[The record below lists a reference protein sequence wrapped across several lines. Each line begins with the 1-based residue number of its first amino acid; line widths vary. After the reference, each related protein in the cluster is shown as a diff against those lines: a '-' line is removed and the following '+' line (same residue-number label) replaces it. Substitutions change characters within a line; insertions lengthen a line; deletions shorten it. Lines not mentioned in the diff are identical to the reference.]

1 MKRKALGKGLS
12 ALLPDPEPAAASP
25 AVDRASEAPVA
36 SLEPNPFQ
44 PRSAMDPARLLELTA
59 SIRESGIVQ
68 PILVRRH
75 GERYQIIAGERRWRA
90 AQQAGLA
97 TVPIVVRDVADD
109 RLLELALVENIQRQE
124 LTPLEEAQAFH
135 RLQEELRLTQEEVAR
150 KVGRDRTTVTNTLRL
165 LRLPREVR
173 ELLNTGGLDAGHGR
187 ALLALDKAEEQ
198 IALARE
204 AARKGLSVREVERRW
219 PSCARPGAPGPD
231 ARCEHARG
239 RGAPARGPGHA
250 RPDRAPRPRRP
261 GPDRFRHR
269 GRAQPPLRGPGP
281 TRPPAALLSTRVV
294 SSSRAPGRARG
305 VRR

>member
-12 ALLPDPEPAAASP
+12 ALLPDPEPPAAP
-25 AVDRASEAPVA
+25 AEWPGEAPVA
-36 SLEPNPFQ
+36 SLDPNPFQ
-44 PRSAMDPARLLELTA
+44 PRSAVDPARLAELAA
-59 SIRESGIVQ
+59 SLRESGMVQ

-204 AARKGLSVREVERRW
+204 AARKGLSVREVERRV
-219 PSCARPGAPGPD
+219 ALL
-231 ARCEHARG
+231 
-239 RGAPARGPGHA
+239 
-250 RPDRAPRPRRP
+250 RAPRTRRP
-261 GPDRFRHR
+261 
-269 GRAQPPLRGPGP
+269 P
-281 TRPPAALLSTRVV
+281 TRDANTRAAEERLRAVLGTRVQIARRGGGGQV
-294 SSSRAPGRARG
+294 RIAFATEAELNRIYELLVRPGRPRPS
-305 VRR
+305 